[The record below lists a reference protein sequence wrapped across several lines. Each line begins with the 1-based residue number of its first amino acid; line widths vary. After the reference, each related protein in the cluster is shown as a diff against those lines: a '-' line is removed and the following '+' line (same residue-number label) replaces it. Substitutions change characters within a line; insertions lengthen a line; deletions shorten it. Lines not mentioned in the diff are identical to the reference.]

1 MFRNYI
7 ITAVRNLLRNKFYTS
22 INIAGLAIGLS
33 VGIMILLWVQDEL
46 SYNKFHSKADRIFK
60 VNSHLPA
67 GDAEQVW
74 EDAPSPIAV
83 HASKKIPEV
92 EKAVRVRA
100 NFDNYLFGYGEKTF
114 AGFNLA
120 YADPSFFS
128 LFDFKFLSGSAARPF
143 EGSHS
148 VVLTSSIAKRFFGDQ
163 DPIGKILQADKRD
176 NFKVTA
182 VIEDFPSNS
191 TINYSMIFPMSLN
204 AERFGGNGEWKTIDE
219 DLGNF
224 NYSIY
229 LLLKPDASPEV
240 VGKKVTGLYR
250 DMRSNE
256 PNMKTYYTLQ
266 ALTDLHLYA
275 ADGNSRAMQ
284 TVKIFVLVSIFI
296 LIIACINYVNL
307 ATARSIV
314 RSKEVSVRKIIGAR
328 KSHLFIQFLLES
340 GILFLLSTVAAFV
353 IIRLL
358 LPLYNDISGK
368 QLVFNLGSANVWLVL
383 LTAVIGS
390 LAVASIYPA
399 ILLSSFRPIES
410 LKGKFTA
417 GIGNAGFRKALVVT
431 QFVFSIGLIIS
442 TMVIGLQLKYMREK
456 DLGYDK
462 EHVFSFN
469 IRDEMMNHYPAIR
482 SELLQSPGVVNV
494 SRASSNIIGVSN
506 STSDTD
512 WDGKDPNRAFIV
524 HPTAIDEQFVP
535 LFNIKMVAGKNFTG
549 SKSDSAHILL
559 NETAVRESGIKDPI
573 GKRFSLWGAEGR
585 IIGVVKDFNY
595 ASLKE
600 KIEPAVYYYNMNYG
614 WRLFIKTNGRDADK
628 AIAAAQKQWMKYSAD
643 YPFNYVFVDEE
654 YDSLYK
660 TEQRTG
666 TLFNVFAV
674 VAIIISCL
682 GLFGL
687 ATYTAYVKKKEI
699 GIRKVLGAGITNITT
714 LLTKDF
720 IVLVLISLFIA
731 IPVAWWAMSNW
742 LQDFVYRISLSWD
755 VFAISGALAIG
766 IALITVSFQSI
777 KAALA
782 NPVNSLKEE

>member
-1 MFRNYI
+1 
-7 ITAVRNLLRNKFYTS
+7 
-22 INIAGLAIGLS
+22 
-33 VGIMILLWVQDEL
+33 
-46 SYNKFHSKADRIFK
+46 
-60 VNSHLPA
+60 
-67 GDAEQVW
+67 
-74 EDAPSPIAV
+74 
-83 HASKKIPEV
+83 
-92 EKAVRVRA
+92 
-100 NFDNYLFGYGEKTF
+100 
-114 AGFNLA
+114 
-120 YADPSFFS
+120 
-128 LFDFKFLSGSAARPF
+128 
-143 EGSHS
+143 
-148 VVLTSSIAKRFFGDQ
+148 
-163 DPIGKILQADKRD
+163 
-176 NFKVTA
+176 
-182 VIEDFPSNS
+182 
-191 TINYSMIFPMSLN
+191 
-204 AERFGGNGEWKTIDE
+204 
-219 DLGNF
+219 
-224 NYSIY
+224 
-229 LLLKPDASPEV
+229 
-240 VGKKVTGLYR
+240 
-250 DMRSNE
+250 
-256 PNMKTYYTLQ
+256 
-266 ALTDLHLYA
+266 
-275 ADGNSRAMQ
+275 
-284 TVKIFVLVSIFI
+284 
-296 LIIACINYVNL
+296 
-307 ATARSIV
+307 
-314 RSKEVSVRKIIGAR
+314 
-328 KSHLFIQFLLES
+328 
-340 GILFLLSTVAAFV
+340 
-353 IIRLL
+353 
-358 LPLYNDISGK
+358 
-368 QLVFNLGSANVWLVL
+368 
-383 LTAVIGS
+383 
-390 LAVASIYPA
+390 
-399 ILLSSFRPIES
+399 
-410 LKGKFTA
+410 
-417 GIGNAGFRKALVVT
+417 
-431 QFVFSIGLIIS
+431 
-442 TMVIGLQLKYMREK
+442 
-456 DLGYDK
+456 
-462 EHVFSFN
+462 
-469 IRDEMMNHYPAIR
+469 
-482 SELLQSPGVVNV
+482 
-494 SRASSNIIGVSN
+494 
-506 STSDTD
+506 
-512 WDGKDPNRAFIV
+512 
-524 HPTAIDEQFVP
+524 
-535 LFNIKMVAGKNFTG
+535 MVAGKNFTG